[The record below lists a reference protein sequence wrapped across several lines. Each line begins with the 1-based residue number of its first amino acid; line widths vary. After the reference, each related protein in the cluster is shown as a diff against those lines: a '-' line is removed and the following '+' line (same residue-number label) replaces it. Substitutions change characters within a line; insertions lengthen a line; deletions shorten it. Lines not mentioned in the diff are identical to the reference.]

1 MTDTESARERASTWA
16 RRSGELGVRIRDLHE
31 RNAQLSA
38 GFGPPGLAEHRAV
51 GSTPDQAAKASALAR
66 TASLRALEA
75 LQRMAM
81 MRLHA
86 ASAHDRAA
94 RLHELLAEAGRGDV
108 ADHRERAALHRRQAG
123 EDRAAADRIFRAQYV
138 KPPESG
144 HS

>member
-1 MTDTESARERASTWA
+1 VTGTDPAREGVSRWA

-38 GFGPPGLAEHRAV
+38 GFGPPDLAEHRAV
-51 GSTPDQAAKASALAR
+51 GSTPDQAAKAQALAR

-75 LQRMAM
+75 LQRMAS
-81 MRLHA
+81 MRVHA

-94 RLHELLAEAGRGDV
+94 RLHELLAKAGDGDV
-108 ADHRERAALHRRQAG
+108 SEHRERAETHRRQAR
-123 EDRAAADRIFRAQYV
+123 EDRAAADRIFRSQYV
-138 KPPESG
+138 KPVESG